1 MNEPQRKPARWT
13 IEDVLLWTTRHFSK
27 KGIASPR
34 LDAEVLLAHALNVDR
49 LHLYLNLDAPLLP
62 EERDR
67 YRVLVERR
75 ARREPVALII
85 GQKEFWSI
93 PLRIPS
99 GVLIPRP
106 ETELLVEAVLA
117 EIGGL
122 DAPTILE
129 IGTGSGAV
137 SIALARENPRARIV
151 ATDIDLLALRA
162 AADNARDA
170 GVDSS
175 ITFVASDLFSAF
187 RPDTR
192 FDVICSNPPYIPH
205 DVIPSLEPEISRF
218 EPRRALDGGAD
229 GLEIVRRILRDAG
242 DFLCQTG
249 ALVLEIGDGQ
259 APAVREIFL
268 SVGKFREIRILP
280 DLAGRPRVAKG
291 KR

>member
-1 MNEPQRKPARWT
+1 MNEPQRRPARWT

-49 LHLYLNLDAPLLP
+49 LHLYLNLDAPLRP

-93 PLRIPS
+93 PLRIPP

-117 EIGGL
+117 EIRGV
-122 DAPTILE
+122 DAPAMLE

-162 AADNARDA
+162 AANNARNA
-170 GVDSS
+170 GADST

-187 RPDTR
+187 RPDAR

-205 DVIPSLEPEISRF
+205 DVIPTLEPEISRF

-229 GLEIVRRILRDAG
+229 GLETVRRIVRDAG
-242 DFLCQTG
+242 DFVSEAG
-249 ALVLEIGDGQ
+249 ALVIEIGDGQ

>member
-75 ARREPVALII
+75 ARREPVAQII